1 MKRRQ
6 TLESYLDE
14 LGHTSKV
21 IDTLDHFAS
30 HRNLDSGKLF
40 EVFAAYRMVSNNVT
54 TRTGQID
61 YRKKTIELHEELL
74 RPGREANRDHT
85 LLHEV
90 AHLIIGLVYPE
101 SMKRHSTIKSHGV
114 EWKAVMRHMGCR
126 PDTCGKHDFMADVR
140 KAKAKLMYAC
150 KRCEHEFPAMR
161 RKKHA
166 PDLYKHKGC
175 GGGLYLKSER
185 GRSYPNPTQAAA

>member
-1 MKRRQ
+1 MKYPQ
-6 TLESYLDE
+6 SLESYLDE

-21 IDTLDHFAS
+21 IDALDYFAS
-30 HRNLDSGKLF
+30 RRNLDSGKLF
-40 EVFAAYRMVSNNVT
+40 EEFAKYRMVSNNVT
-54 TRTGQID
+54 SRTGQLS
-61 YRKKTIELHEELL
+61 YSKKTVELHEELL

-85 LLHEV
+85 LLHET
-90 AHLIIGLVYPE
+90 AHLIIGLIYPE
-101 SMKRHSTIKSHGV
+101 SLFRHSSTKSHGP

-126 PDTCGKHDFMADVR
+126 TDRCGSHDFMQDVY

-166 PDLYKHKGC
+166 PDNYKHKGC

-185 GRSYPNPTQAAA
+185 GRSYPNPAKAAA

>member
-1 MKRRQ
+1 MKYPQ

-14 LGHTSKV
+14 CGHTSKV

-30 HRNLDSGKLF
+30 RRNLDSGKLWN
-40 EVFAAYRMVSNNVT
+40 EFAKYRMVSNNVT

-74 RPGREANRDHT
+74 RPGREDSRDHT

-101 SMKRHSTIKSHGV
+101 SLRRRSTVKSHGY
-114 EWKAVMRHMGCR
+114 EWKAVMRHLGCR
-126 PDTCGKHDFMADVR
+126 PDRCGSHDFMQDVR
-140 KAKAKLMYAC
+140 KAKAKLMYSC
-150 KRCEHEFPAMR
+150 TNCELEIPAQR
-161 RKKHA
+161 RKKYA
-166 PDLYKHKGC
+166 PERYTHKGC
-175 GGGLYLKSER
+175 GGSLYLKSER
-185 GRSYPNPTQAAA
+185 GRSYPNPKKVAA